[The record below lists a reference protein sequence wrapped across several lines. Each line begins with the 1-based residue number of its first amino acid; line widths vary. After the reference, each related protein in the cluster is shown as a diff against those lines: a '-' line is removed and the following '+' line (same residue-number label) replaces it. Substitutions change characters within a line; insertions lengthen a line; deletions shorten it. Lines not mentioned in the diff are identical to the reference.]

1 MGIVA
6 IELPSIIKEAAK
18 SIAKASTQE
27 SLYSFNLIIGEVS
40 SIKQELMEAIKT
52 ELTNNGLSDIKIETT
67 ILFLASI
74 TEDFVSSLPVLPNNR
89 IGIII
94 IPDYMPNA
102 IHYHQLINLM
112 FNPAK
117 QKKTGWNLIAI
128 SKYGDIL
135 EWQKDSAYDYF
146 CEEKGMGAFQ
156 IL

>member
-6 IELPSIIKEAAK
+6 FDLPSIIKETAK
-18 SIAKASTQE
+18 SIVEVSTQE
-27 SLYSFNLIIGEVS
+27 ALYSFNLMIGEVS

-67 ILFLASI
+67 ILFSANI
-74 TEDFVSSLPVLPNNR
+74 TEDFVSSMSVLPNNH

-94 IPDYMPNA
+94 IPDYTPNA
-102 IHYHQLINLM
+102 IHYHQLIKLM

-117 QKKTGWNLIAI
+117 QQKTGWNLIAI